1 MKKLLFAS
9 LLVLLFPLY
18 SSAGMIYK
26 ATIDGAKFY
35 TNRKIDNYDKFWPEI
50 EFDAAAHKARL
61 ARDAEI
67 MKRFDKER
75 EMDLKVLGL
84 RAKERRTKALEMAAM
99 MNNRPSI
106 VYNNITS
113 NYHASVPHYYKRHFY
128 HRKPV
133 YIYPNISTRQAHR
146 RVGSPI
152 IWR

>member
-26 ATIDGAKFY
+26 TTIDGAKFY

-61 ARDAEI
+61 ARDIEL
-67 MKRFDKER
+67 MKKFDKER
-75 EMDLKVLGL
+75 EMDLKALEL
-84 RAKERRTKALEMAAM
+84 RVKERRTKALEMAAM
-99 MNNRPSI
+99 MNNRPPI
-106 VYNNITS
+106 VYNITS

-133 YIYPNISTRQAHR
+133 YVYPNISTRQAHR
-146 RVGSPI
+146 RAGCPI